1 MELQGADKR
10 YEAQMDAARIS
21 RDAAIGAVN
30 MRAMGQVWSSVMSR
44 VARDIE
50 KSMEMRF

>member
-1 MELQGADKR
+1 MEG
-10 YEAQMDAARIS
+10 ARIS
-21 RDAAIGAVN
+21 REAAIGAVN
-30 MRAMGQVWSSVMSR
+30 MRAMGQVWSSVMSK